1 MSGVLD
7 NARTRRLSPRVA
19 ARVTMIAALLSIGIA
34 VLVPAGHLLIGQQR
48 ERVIAGAAATQTAQA
63 ISALVFRSPS
73 HWRYETG
80 RLLELMQHDGEG
92 DGVTHRRLLDSSGA
106 TVTET
111 GPDAAWPTVTA
122 RAPVHDFGQEAATVE
137 ATRSLRP
144 LLGEVLATA
153 LLAALAGLLSFAVFR
168 LLPLRLLR
176 LSMAEAEHLAQH
188 DVLTGLPNRDVLR
201 ARLAEMIAP
210 DAEGGHATLLVVDLD
225 RFKPINDLHGHA
237 VGDGVLREVAE
248 RLRDS
253 TRPMD
258 LTARLGGDEFAIVA
272 PLQPVAAEG
281 LARRL
286 VAALERPF
294 TIGETVVRIGASIG
308 VAICERGKGDPDML
322 FAQADAA
329 LDRAKS
335 EGRGRFRVFDPAMDG
350 QLRDRAALEAELREA
365 IARDELV
372 PYFQPLVDLGSGRLT
387 GFELLARWPHKARG
401 MVSPG
406 EFVPVAEQCGMIG
419 AMTERLLLR
428 GCRAAVTWPGDI
440 ALSVNL
446 SPRQVFDRT
455 LVDMIRNALRQTG
468 LPPHRLDLE
477 LTESALVGDLAAAR
491 NVLAELKAL
500 GVRLSLDDFGTGYS
514 SLAHLQA
521 LPFDKLK
528 IDAGFVRAMAGDADS
543 RKIVAAVVGL
553 GHSLGLPTV
562 AEGVETE
569 AQLET
574 LRQLGCDVGQ
584 GWLFGAATP
593 EAKAAEI
600 AHRATAEGGLRAA
613 AGG

>member
-1 MSGVLD
+1 
-7 NARTRRLSPRVA
+7 
-19 ARVTMIAALLSIGIA
+19 
-34 VLVPAGHLLIGQQR
+34 
-48 ERVIAGAAATQTAQA
+48 
-63 ISALVFRSPS
+63 
-73 HWRYETG
+73 
-80 RLLELMQHDGEG
+80 
-92 DGVTHRRLLDSSGA
+92 
-106 TVTET
+106 
-111 GPDAAWPTVTA
+111 
-122 RAPVHDFGQEAATVE
+122 
-137 ATRSLRP
+137 
-144 LLGEVLATA
+144 
-153 LLAALAGLLSFAVFR
+153 
-168 LLPLRLLR
+168 
-176 LSMAEAEHLAQH
+176 
-188 DVLTGLPNRDVLR
+188 
-201 ARLAEMIAP
+201 
-210 DAEGGHATLLVVDLD
+210 
-225 RFKPINDLHGHA
+225 
-237 VGDGVLREVAE
+237 
-248 RLRDS
+248 
-253 TRPMD
+253 
-258 LTARLGGDEFAIVA
+258 
-272 PLQPVAAEG
+272 
-281 LARRL
+281 
-286 VAALERPF
+286 
-294 TIGETVVRIGASIG
+294 
-308 VAICERGKGDPDML
+308 
-322 FAQADAA
+322 
-329 LDRAKS
+329 
-335 EGRGRFRVFDPAMDG
+335 
-350 QLRDRAALEAELREA
+350 
-365 IARDELV
+365 
-372 PYFQPLVDLGSGRLT
+372 
-387 GFELLARWPHKARG
+387 

-406 EFVPVAEQCGMIG
+406 EFVPVAEQCGVIG

-428 GCRAAVTWPGDI
+428 GCRAAVTWPDDVV
-440 ALSVNL
+440 LSVNL

-600 AHRATAEGGLRAA
+600 AHQATAEGGLRAA